1 MNSFTLNNGITM
13 PALGFG
19 TFKMNGEECAQ
30 SVAEA
35 IRCGYRMIDTAE
47 AYKNEEAVG
56 AGIAEGGV
64 PRGELFIVTKVN
76 FRSYTK
82 TRETVEASL
91 KKLRT
96 DYLDLVLLHWPLGDY
111 YAAWRELEKLYAEGV
126 VRAIGVSNFNPDRL
140 IDLIEFNEVTPAA
153 DQIEM
158 HLLCQRRAEREW
170 MDKYGVRCMAYA
182 PLGQGRRNEM
192 FENAEL
198 TAVAAAHGKSPAQT
212 ALRFLMQSGA
222 AVVPKSSHAERI
234 AENAALF
241 DFELSAEEM
250 ARLEKMDT
258 GIAMSGTPENPV
270 KVEALLKQ

>member
-76 FRSYTK
+76 FRSYPK

-126 VRAIGVSNFNPDRL
+126 VRAIGVSNFNPDR
-140 IDLIEFNEVTPAA
+140 
-153 DQIEM
+153 
-158 HLLCQRRAEREW
+158 LLCQRRAEREW

-241 DFELSAEEM
+241 DLKWRA
-250 ARLEKMDT
+250 LKKW
-258 GIAMSGTPENPV
+258 TP
-270 KVEALLKQ
+270 A

>member
-56 AGIAEGGV
+56 AGIAEGG
-64 PRGELFIVTKVN
+64 LFIVTKVN
-76 FRSYTK
+76 FRSYPK
-82 TRETVEASL
+82 THETVEASL

-153 DQIEM
+153 NQIEM
-158 HLLCQRRAEREW
+158 HLLCQRRAERALHGLRAARTGTQ
-170 MDKYGVRCMAYA
+170 KRNVRKRGAD
-182 PLGQGRRNEM
+182 GRRRR
-192 FENAEL
+192 ARQKPR
-198 TAVAAAHGKSPAQT
+198 AD
-212 ALRFLMQSGA
+212 GA
-222 AVVPKSSHAERI
+222 ALPHAEPRR
-234 AENAALF
+234 
-241 DFELSAEEM
+241 SSPQVV
-250 ARLEKMDT
+250 AR
-258 GIAMSGTPENPV
+258 GAHS
-270 KVEALLKQ
+270 

>member
-35 IRCGYRMIDTAE
+35 IRCGYHMIDTAE

-76 FRSYTK
+76 FRSYPK

-96 DYLDLVLLHWPLGDY
+96 AYLDLVLLHWPLGDY

-140 IDLIEFNEVTPAA
+140 IDLIEFNKVTPAA
-153 DQIEM
+153 NQIEM
-158 HLLCQRRAEREW
+158 HLLCQRRSERGW
-170 MDKYGVRCMAYA
+170 M
-182 PLGQGRRNEM
+182 
-192 FENAEL
+192 
-198 TAVAAAHGKSPAQT
+198 
-212 ALRFLMQSGA
+212 
-222 AVVPKSSHAERI
+222 
-234 AENAALF
+234 
-241 DFELSAEEM
+241 
-250 ARLEKMDT
+250 
-258 GIAMSGTPENPV
+258 
-270 KVEALLKQ
+270 